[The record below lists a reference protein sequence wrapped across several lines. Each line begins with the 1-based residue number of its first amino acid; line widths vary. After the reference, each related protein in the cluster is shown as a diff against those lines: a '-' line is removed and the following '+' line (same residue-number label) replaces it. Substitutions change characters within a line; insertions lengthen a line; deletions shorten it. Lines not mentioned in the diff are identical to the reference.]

1 MVNILI
7 AEDEENLLN
16 LYKIRLDKKGYNV
29 ILANNGKQAIDLIY
43 KGGIDLA
50 ILDVMLPI
58 YSGFEVLETIRRL
71 ELDIP
76 VLMATSMGQLNDK
89 KEGFSLGADDY
100 LVKPFDFDEL
110 LMRIEAI
117 IRRYKINTESKIV
130 IGDTTLDA
138 GTLEVYNKTEKVTLS
153 KKEFQI
159 LFKLLSYPE
168 KTFTKEQIFDEFFGI
183 DSNAD
188 YDSVKVYISKIRKQI
203 AVFDNIDIDNIR
215 GIGYRGIRNG

>member
-29 ILANNGKQAIDLIY
+29 ILANNGKQAIDIIY

-138 GTLEVYNKTEKVTLS
+138 ETLEVYNKTEKVTLS

>member
-7 AEDEENLLN
+7 TEDEENLLN
-16 LYKIRLDKKGYNV
+16 LYKIRLDKRGYNV
-29 ILANNGKQAIDLIY
+29 ISANNGKEAIDIIY
-43 KGGIDLA
+43 KGGVDLA

-71 ELDIP
+71 QLEIP
-76 VLMATSMGQLNDK
+76 VIMATSMGQLSDK

-117 IRRYKINTESKIV
+117 VRRYKINAESKIV
-130 IGDTTLDA
+130 VGDTTLDA
-138 GTLEVYNKTEKVTLS
+138 ETLEIFNKENKVILS

-188 YDSVKVYISKIRKQI
+188 YDSVKVYVSKIRKQI

-215 GIGYRGIRNG
+215 GVGYRGIKNE

>member
-130 IGDTTLDA
+130 IGDTALDA
-138 GTLEVYNKTEKVTLS
+138 ETLEVYNKTEKVTLS

>member
-16 LYKIRLDKKGYNV
+16 LYKIRLDKRGYNV
-29 ILANNGKQAIDLIY
+29 ILANNGKQAIDIIY
-43 KGGIDLA
+43 KGGVDLA

-71 ELDIP
+71 QLDIP
-76 VLMATSMGQLNDK
+76 VIMATSMGQLNDK

-117 IRRYKINTESKIV
+117 VRRYKINAESKIV

-138 GTLEVYNKTEKVTLS
+138 ETLEVFNKDNKVTLS

-188 YDSVKVYISKIRKQI
+188 YDSVKVYVSKIRKQI
-203 AVFDNIDIDNIR
+203 AVFGNIDIDNIR
-215 GIGYRGIRNG
+215 GVGYRGIRNE

>member
-1 MVNILI
+1 MINILI

-16 LYKIRLDKKGYNV
+16 LYKIRLDKRGYNV
-29 ILANNGKQAIDLIY
+29 ILANNGKQAIDIIY
-43 KGGIDLA
+43 KGGVDLA

-71 ELDIP
+71 QLEIP
-76 VLMATSMGQLNDK
+76 VIMATSMGQLSDK

-117 IRRYKINTESKIV
+117 VRRYKINAESKIV
-130 IGDTTLDA
+130 VGDTTLDA
-138 GTLEVYNKTEKVTLS
+138 ETLEVFNKNNKVVLS
-153 KKEFQI
+153 KKEFLI

-215 GIGYRGIRNG
+215 GVGYRGIRNE

>member
-50 ILDVMLPI
+50 ILDVMLPV

-130 IGDTTLDA
+130 VGDTTLDA
-138 GTLEVYNKTEKVTLS
+138 ETLEVYNKTEKVTLS

>member
-43 KGGIDLA
+43 KGGINLA

-71 ELDIP
+71 QLDIP
-76 VLMATSMGQLNDK
+76 VIMATSMGQLNDK

-117 IRRYKINTESKIV
+117 VRRYRINAESKIT
-130 IGDTTLDA
+130 IGNTTLDA
-138 GTLEVYNKTEKVTLS
+138 ETLEVYNEKEKVTLS

-203 AVFDNIDIDNIR
+203 AIFDNIDIDNIR
-215 GIGYRGIRNG
+215 GIGYRGIRNE

>member
-117 IRRYKINTESKIV
+117 VRRYKINTESKIV
-130 IGDTTLDA
+130 VGDTTLDA
-138 GTLEVYNKTEKVTLS
+138 ETLEVYNKTEKITLS

-203 AVFDNIDIDNIR
+203 AIFDNIDIDNIR

>member
-130 IGDTTLDA
+130 VGDTTLDA
-138 GTLEVYNKTEKVTLS
+138 ETLEVYNKTEKVTLS

-203 AVFDNIDIDNIR
+203 AVFENIDIDNIR

>member
-29 ILANNGKQAIDLIY
+29 ILANNGKQAIDIIY
-43 KGGIDLA
+43 KGGVDLA
-50 ILDVMLPI
+50 ILDVMLPV

-71 ELDIP
+71 QLDIP
-76 VLMATSMGQLNDK
+76 VIMATSMGQLNDK

-110 LMRIEAI
+110 LMRIEAVV
-117 IRRYKINTESKIV
+117 RRYKINAESKIIV
-130 IGDTTLDA
+130 GDTTLDA
-138 GTLEVYNKTEKVTLS
+138 ETLEVFNKDNKVTLS

-203 AVFDNIDIDNIR
+203 SVFDNIDIDNIR
-215 GIGYRGIRNG
+215 GIGYRGIRNE

>member
-50 ILDVMLPI
+50 ILDVMLPV

-117 IRRYKINTESKIV
+117 VRRYKINTESKIV
-130 IGDTTLDA
+130 VGDTTLDA
-138 GTLEVYNKTEKVTLS
+138 ETLEVYNKREKVTLS

-203 AVFDNIDIDNIR
+203 AVFENIDIDNIR

>member
-16 LYKIRLDKKGYNV
+16 LYKIRLDKRGYNV
-29 ILANNGKQAIDLIY
+29 ILANNGKQAIDIIY
-43 KGGIDLA
+43 KGGVDLA

-71 ELDIP
+71 QLDIP
-76 VLMATSMGQLNDK
+76 VIMATSMGQLNDK

-110 LMRIEAI
+110 LMRIEAVV
-117 IRRYKINTESKIV
+117 RRYKINAESKIIV
-130 IGDTTLDA
+130 GDTTLDA
-138 GTLEVYNKTEKVTLS
+138 ETLEVFNKDNKVTLS

-203 AVFDNIDIDNIR
+203 AIFDNIDIDNIR
-215 GIGYRGIRNG
+215 GVGYRGIRNE

>member
-1 MVNILI
+1 MINILI

-117 IRRYKINTESKIV
+117 VRRYKINTESRIV

-138 GTLEVYNKTEKVTLS
+138 ETLEIYNKTEKVTLS

-168 KTFTKEQIFDEFFGI
+168 KTLLLFFHL
-183 DSNAD
+183 
-188 YDSVKVYISKIRKQI
+188 QLL
-203 AVFDNIDIDNIR
+203 
-215 GIGYRGIRNG
+215 

>member
-117 IRRYKINTESKIV
+117 IRRYKINTESKII

-138 GTLEVYNKTEKVTLS
+138 GTLEVYNKTEKIILS

>member
-50 ILDVMLPI
+50 ILDVMLPV

-117 IRRYKINTESKIV
+117 VRRYKINTESKIV
-130 IGDTTLDA
+130 VGDTTLDA
-138 GTLEVYNKTEKVTLS
+138 ETLEVYNKTEKVTLS

>member
-50 ILDVMLPI
+50 ILDVMLPV

-117 IRRYKINTESKIV
+117 VRRYKINTESKIV
-130 IGDTTLDA
+130 VGDTTLDA
-138 GTLEVYNKTEKVTLS
+138 ETLEVYNKTEKVTLS

-203 AVFDNIDIDNIR
+203 AVFENIDIDNIR

>member
-29 ILANNGKQAIDLIY
+29 ILANNGKQAIDIIY

-71 ELDIP
+71 QLDIP
-76 VLMATSMGQLNDK
+76 VIMATSMGQLNDK

-110 LMRIEAI
+110 LMRIEAVV
-117 IRRYKINTESKIV
+117 RRYKINAESKIV

-138 GTLEVYNKTEKVTLS
+138 ETLEVYNSKEKVSLS

-203 AVFDNIDIDNIR
+203 AVFDNIDVDNIR
-215 GIGYRGIRNG
+215 GIGYRGIRNE

>member
-50 ILDVMLPI
+50 ILDVMLPV

-138 GTLEVYNKTEKVTLS
+138 ETLEVYNKTEKVTLS

-203 AVFDNIDIDNIR
+203 AVFENIDIDNIR

>member
-16 LYKIRLDKKGYNV
+16 LYKIRLEKKGYNV

-50 ILDVMLPI
+50 ILDVMLPV

-117 IRRYKINTESKIV
+117 VRRYKINTESKIV
-130 IGDTTLDA
+130 VGDTTLDA
-138 GTLEVYNKTEKVTLS
+138 ETLEVYNKTEKVTLS

-203 AVFDNIDIDNIR
+203 AVFENIDIDNIR

>member
-130 IGDTTLDA
+130 VGDTTLDA
-138 GTLEVYNKTEKVTLS
+138 ETLEVYNKTEKVTLS

>member
-16 LYKIRLDKKGYNV
+16 LYKIRLDKRGYNV
-29 ILANNGKQAIDLIY
+29 ILANNGKEAIDIIY
-43 KGGIDLA
+43 KGGVDLA

-71 ELDIP
+71 QLEIP
-76 VLMATSMGQLNDK
+76 VIMATSMGQLSDK

-117 IRRYKINTESKIV
+117 VRRYKINAESKIV
-130 IGDTTLDA
+130 VGDTTLDA
-138 GTLEVYNKTEKVTLS
+138 ETLEVFNKENKVILS

-188 YDSVKVYISKIRKQI
+188 YDSVKVYVSKIRKQI

-215 GIGYRGIRNG
+215 GVGYRGIKNE

>member
-1 MVNILI
+1 MINILI

-16 LYKIRLDKKGYNV
+16 LYKIRLDKRGYNV
-29 ILANNGKQAIDLIY
+29 ILANNGKEAIDIIY
-43 KGGIDLA
+43 KGGVDLA

-71 ELDIP
+71 QLEIP
-76 VLMATSMGQLNDK
+76 VIMATSMGQLSDK

-117 IRRYKINTESKIV
+117 VRRYKINAESKIV
-130 IGDTTLDA
+130 VGDTTLDA
-138 GTLEVYNKTEKVTLS
+138 ETLEIFNKENKVILS

-215 GIGYRGIRNG
+215 GVGYRGIKNE

>member
-29 ILANNGKQAIDLIY
+29 ILANNGKQAIDIIY
-43 KGGIDLA
+43 KGGVDLA

-76 VLMATSMGQLNDK
+76 VIMATSMSQLNDK

-110 LMRIEAI
+110 LMRIDAV
-117 IRRYKINTESKIV
+117 IRRYKINAESKIT
-130 IGDTTLDA
+130 IGETILDA
-138 GTLEVYNKTEKVTLS
+138 ETLEVFNKDNRVTLS

-203 AVFDNIDIDNIR
+203 SVFENIDIDNIR
-215 GIGYRGIRNG
+215 GIGYRGIRNE

>member
-29 ILANNGKQAIDLIY
+29 ILANNGKQAIDLVY

-50 ILDVMLPI
+50 ILDVMLPV

-71 ELDIP
+71 QLDIP
-76 VLMATSMGQLNDK
+76 VIMATSMGQLNDK

-117 IRRYKINTESKIV
+117 VRRYKINAESKII
-130 IGDTTLDA
+130 IGETTLDA
-138 GTLEVYNKTEKVTLS
+138 ETLEVYNKTDRVTFS

-168 KTFTKEQIFDEFFGI
+168 KTFTKEQIFDDFFGI

-188 YDSVKVYISKIRKQI
+188 YDSIKVYISKIRKQI
-203 AVFDNIDIDNIR
+203 AIFDNIDIDNIR
-215 GIGYRGIRNG
+215 GIGYRGIRNE

>member
-76 VLMATSMGQLNDK
+76 VLMATSMGQLSDK

-130 IGDTTLDA
+130 VGDTTLDA
-138 GTLEVYNKTEKVTLS
+138 ETLEVYNKTEKVALS

-215 GIGYRGIRNG
+215 GIGYRGVRNG

>member
-16 LYKIRLDKKGYNV
+16 LYKIRLDKRGYNV
-29 ILANNGKQAIDLIY
+29 ILANNGKEAIDIIY
-43 KGGIDLA
+43 KGGVDLA

-71 ELDIP
+71 QLEIP
-76 VLMATSMGQLNDK
+76 VIMATSMGQLSDK

-117 IRRYKINTESKIV
+117 IRRYKINAESKIV
-130 IGDTTLDA
+130 VGDTTLDA
-138 GTLEVYNKTEKVTLS
+138 ETLEIFNKENKIILS

-188 YDSVKVYISKIRKQI
+188 YDSVKVYVSKIRKQI

-215 GIGYRGIRNG
+215 GVGYRGIKNE

>member
-29 ILANNGKQAIDLIY
+29 ILANNGKQAIDIIY

-50 ILDVMLPI
+50 ILDVMLPV
-58 YSGFEVLETIRRL
+58 YSGFEILETIRRL
-71 ELDIP
+71 QLDIP
-76 VLMATSMGQLNDK
+76 VIMATSMGQLNDK

-110 LMRIEAI
+110 LMRIEAVV
-117 IRRYKINTESKIV
+117 RRYKINAESKIV

-138 GTLEVYNKTEKVTLS
+138 ETLEVYNSKEKVSLS

-203 AVFDNIDIDNIR
+203 AVFDNIDVDNIR
-215 GIGYRGIRNG
+215 GIGYRGIRNE

>member
-1 MVNILI
+1 MINILI

-16 LYKIRLDKKGYNV
+16 LYKIRLDKRGYNV
-29 ILANNGKQAIDLIY
+29 ILANNGKQAIDIIY
-43 KGGIDLA
+43 KGGVDLA

-71 ELDIP
+71 QLEIP
-76 VLMATSMGQLNDK
+76 VIMATSMGQLSDK

-117 IRRYKINTESKIV
+117 VRRYKINAESKIV
-130 IGDTTLDA
+130 VGDTTLDA
-138 GTLEVYNKTEKVTLS
+138 ETLEVFNKNNKVVLS

-215 GIGYRGIRNG
+215 GVGYRGIRNE

>member
-1 MVNILI
+1 MINILI

-76 VLMATSMGQLNDK
+76 VIMATSMGQLNDK

-117 IRRYKINTESKIV
+117 VRRYKINTESKIV

-138 GTLEVYNKTEKVTLS
+138 ETLEVYNKTEKVTLS

-203 AVFDNIDIDNIR
+203 AVFENIDIDNIR

>member
-117 IRRYKINTESKIV
+117 TRRYKINTESKIV

>member
-138 GTLEVYNKTEKVTLS
+138 ETLEVYNKTEKVTLS

-203 AVFDNIDIDNIR
+203 AVFGNIDIDNIR

>member
-1 MVNILI
+1 MINILI

-76 VLMATSMGQLNDK
+76 VIMATSMGQLNDK

-117 IRRYKINTESKIV
+117 VRRYKINTESKIV

-138 GTLEVYNKTEKVTLS
+138 ETLEIYNKTEKVTLS

>member
-50 ILDVMLPI
+50 ILDVMLPV

-76 VLMATSMGQLNDK
+76 VLMATSMGQLSDK

-130 IGDTTLDA
+130 VGDTTLDA
-138 GTLEVYNKTEKVTLS
+138 ETLEVYNKTEKVTLS

>member
-89 KEGFSLGADDY
+89 KEGFFLGADDY

-117 IRRYKINTESKIV
+117 VRRYKINTESKIV
-130 IGDTTLDA
+130 VGDTTLDA
-138 GTLEVYNKTEKVTLS
+138 ETLEVYNKTEKVTLS

>member
-16 LYKIRLDKKGYNV
+16 LYKIRLDKRGYNV
-29 ILANNGKQAIDLIY
+29 ILANNGKEAIDIIY
-43 KGGIDLA
+43 KGGVDLA

-71 ELDIP
+71 QLEIP
-76 VLMATSMGQLNDK
+76 VIMATSMGQLSDK

-117 IRRYKINTESKIV
+117 IRRYKINAESKIV
-130 IGDTTLDA
+130 VGDTTLDA
-138 GTLEVYNKTEKVTLS
+138 ETLEVFNKENKIILS

-168 KTFTKEQIFDEFFGI
+168 KTFTKERIFDEFFGI

-188 YDSVKVYISKIRKQI
+188 YDSVKVYVSKIRKQI

-215 GIGYRGIRNG
+215 GVGYRGIKNE

>member
-29 ILANNGKQAIDLIY
+29 ILANNGKQAIDIIY

-58 YSGFEVLETIRRL
+58 YSGFEILETIRRL
-71 ELDIP
+71 QLDIP
-76 VLMATSMGQLNDK
+76 VIMATSMGQLNDK

-110 LMRIEAI
+110 LMRIEAVV
-117 IRRYKINTESKIV
+117 RRYKINAESKIV

-138 GTLEVYNKTEKVTLS
+138 ETLEVYNSKEKVSLS

-203 AVFDNIDIDNIR
+203 AVFDNIDVDNIR
-215 GIGYRGIRNG
+215 GIGYRGIINE